1 MRQVVQGPVSD
12 YDAVSLYPS
21 SMWRLGQ
28 DLGGMPMGM
37 ARMIP
42 TPINWPLD
50 YQYYVVRIRILAI
63 TKWQQMPMVSL
74 KTKGKVKYF
83 SIFYI
88 VSHLNFVVGR
98 ITLEDWIRFCGIKF
112 DILEG
117 LYWDGG
123 FNSKI
128 MHTVDQLFS
137 LRKRLKEQESE
148 VVKLIMNSGYG
159 TLILKKRDRSV
170 AIKGREEALDYASDR
185 YGVFKQM
192 VEFGEHCEITI
203 AEYDDSFTRNH
214 LGAAILEMS
223 KRIMDEI
230 LDLCTRHSI
239 NVYYVDTDS
248 MHIDT
253 ESLPSLELSYRLEY
267 REN

>member
-74 KTKGKVKYF
+74 KIKGKVKYF
-83 SIFYI
+83 NRGDI

-123 FNSKI
+123 FNFKI

-137 LRKRLKEQESE
+137 LRKRLKEQGSE

-159 TLILKKRDRSV
+159 TLILKERS
-170 AIKGREEALDYASDR
+170 KCCNQG
-185 YGVFKQM
+185 
-192 VEFGEHCEITI
+192 
-203 AEYDDSFTRNH
+203 
-214 LGAAILEMS
+214 
-223 KRIMDEI
+223 
-230 LDLCTRHSI
+230 
-239 NVYYVDTDS
+239 
-248 MHIDT
+248 
-253 ESLPSLELSYRLEY
+253 
-267 REN
+267 